1 MASEILTKLIEERDA
16 AKAAYTAFTAPIIA
30 EKRSALTEDETTKR
44 EELRSALDALTAR
57 IKEVDADERADAE
70 LEEVRNRAGVNVT
83 DIRVTSEP
91 RTYGEGSP
99 NSYFADL
106 VRSSSFGWK
115 DHDGAKARLNRYS
128 HELSVEAAAGS
139 AEGRRAE
146 KMVLS
151 GARTDNGQEARS
163 AVSALRES
171 RAMDTGSGSGGS
183 FVTPQY
189 FESDYAPFRQFGRAF
204 IDNCNVQDLPEYGMT
219 VYLPALSGPAGV
231 ASQSTQN
238 TGVTE
243 TDPTAG
249 YISNNLTTLA
259 GEVTISQQLLD
270 RAGPNF
276 AFDKM
281 VFDQLTRAYNQQADA
296 YALTAALAN
305 AGTITYT
312 AGSFSLPAFWSKVA
326 GAKAATASTSGTI
339 LPATHLFATPARWS
353 FAEAQVDSQNRP
365 LIVPNYAGAFNAG
378 AAGSDGTPVVEGNTG
393 YRMLGLNVFEDGS
406 IPTPGTGADQV
417 IVAHMPEVWV
427 WEGPLTPRVIPQTY
441 AQNLSVLLQTY
452 SYITAIVRYPKAV
465 QTITGTGLGSI
476 TF

>member
-1 MASEILTKLIEERDA
+1 MSDVLNKLIEERDA
-16 AKAAYTAFTAPIIA
+16 AKAAYTEFTAPIIA
-30 EKRSALTEDETTKR
+30 EKRSTLTEDETTKR

-57 IKEVDADERADAE
+57 VREVDADERADAE
-70 LEEVRNRAGVNVT
+70 LTEIRNRAGVNVT
-83 DIRVTSEP
+83 DLRVTSEP

-106 VRSSSFGWK
+106 VRSSGFHWK
-115 DHDGAKARLNRYS
+115 DHDGAMARLNRYS
-128 HELSVEAAAGS
+128 HELSVEVAAGS
-139 AEGRRAE
+139 SEGRRAE

-151 GARTDNGQEARS
+151 GARTENGQEARS
-163 AVSALRES
+163 AISALRES

-183 FVTPQY
+183 FATPQY
-189 FESDYAPFRQFGRAF
+189 FESDYAPYRQFGRSF

-231 ASQSTQN
+231 ASQASQN

-305 AGTITYT
+305 AGTIAYT
-312 AGSFSLPAFWSKVA
+312 GSFELPTFWSKVA
-326 GAKAATASTSGTI
+326 GAKAATATTAGVI
-339 LPATHLFATPARWS
+339 LPATHLYATPARWS
-353 FAEAQVDSQNRP
+353 YAEAQVDSNNRP
-365 LIVPNYAGAFNAG
+365 LIVPNLAGPWNAI
-378 AAGSDGTPVVEGNTG
+378 AAGSDGTPVAEGTTG
-393 YRMLGLNVFEDGS
+393 YKMLGLDVVEDGS

-452 SYITAIVRYPKAV
+452 AYVTAIVRYPKAV
-465 QTITGTGLGSI
+465 QAITGTALGTI